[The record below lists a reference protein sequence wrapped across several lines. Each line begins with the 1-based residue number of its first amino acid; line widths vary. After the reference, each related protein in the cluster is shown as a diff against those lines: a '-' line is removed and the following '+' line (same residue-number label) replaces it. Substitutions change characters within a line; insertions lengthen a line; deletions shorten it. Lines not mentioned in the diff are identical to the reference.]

1 MHELSLLNDIF
12 GEINRIALENDAD
25 RVLGVKIRLGAL
37 SHISADHF
45 RRHFEDAA
53 KGTIVEKARLE
64 IIEDGNPEALDAQE
78 MILESIELPE

>member
-12 GEINRIALENDAD
+12 GEINRIARENNAD

-37 SHISADHF
+37 SHISAEHF
-45 RRHFEDAA
+45 REHFEDAA
-53 KGTIVEKARLE
+53 KGTILENTGLE
-64 IIEDGNPEALDAQE
+64 IVEDRDPEAPDAQE

>member
-12 GEINRIALENDAD
+12 GKINQIARENDAD

-37 SHISADHF
+37 SHISAGHF
-45 RRHFEDAA
+45 REHFEDAA
-53 KGTIVEKARLE
+53 KGTIVENAKLE
-64 IIEDGNPEALDAQE
+64 VVEDDDPEAPDAQE

>member
-12 GEINRIALENDAD
+12 GKINRVARENDAD

-37 SHISADHF
+37 SHISAGHF
-45 RRHFEDAA
+45 REHFADAA
-53 KGTIVEKARLE
+53 KGTIVENAKLE
-64 IIEDGNPEALDAQE
+64 VVEDDDPEAPDAQE

>member
-12 GEINRIALENDAD
+12 GKINRIARENSAD

-37 SHISADHF
+37 SHISAEHF
-45 RRHFEDAA
+45 RVHFEDAA
-53 KGTIVEKARLE
+53 KGTIVENTRLE
-64 IIEDGNPEALDAQE
+64 IVEDSDPEAPDAQE